1 MAFSKEEVAYM
12 KLVDRHIERII
23 NTKRYCDKFYEYFD
37 SIQEYYPEIKD
48 RRYPQQLMLR
58 HIHCQIFT
66 MGLSEGYH
74 ESMLGGYNIYDELED
89 TEHFYLQAIYSGYLH
104 TILTVHELVDFPMP
118 RTKHQWK
125 EFIMN
130 HPLWKTRT

>member
-23 NTKRYCDKFYEYFD
+23 HTKRYCDKFYEYFD
-37 SIQEYYPEIKD
+37 SIQEYYPEIKG
-48 RRYPQQLMLR
+48 RESIRLMLR
-58 HIHCQIFT
+58 HIHCQIYT

-89 TEHFYLQAIYSGYLH
+89 TEHFYLQAIYSGYIH
-104 TILTVHELVDFPMP
+104 TTLTVHELLDFPMP

>member
-37 SIQEYYPEIKD
+37 SIQEYYPEIKG
-48 RRYPQQLMLR
+48 RESIRLMLR

-74 ESMLGGYNIYDELED
+74 ESMLGGYNNYDELED
-89 TEHFYLQAIYSGYLH
+89 TEHFYLQAIYSGYIH
-104 TILTVHELVDFPMP
+104 TTLTVHELLDFPMP